1 MGCSSSCR
9 TFEMFSTALE
19 WVAHHHLNIPHLI
32 HILDDFLM
40 AAHTFVQCR
49 INLEKFLQMCAYLGV
64 PIAQEKTSGPQSI
77 LIFAGIELDTVR
89 MEARLPQDKIG
100 KCHSIVS
107 SFLTRKKVQLKELQ
121 SLIGL
126 LNFAC
131 SVIVPGRTFLRRLID
146 LTKGVRSATHFIRL
160 RNWVK
165 GDLSLWKSFLD
176 DFNGRSMFLN
186 DKWHDSRTLNLYTD
200 AAGSLGFGAIF
211 GPYWCYGAWPE
222 HWKGFNITILEFSP
236 IALSVLLWG
245 DLMKNQR
252 IIFFTDNAALVDI
265 INKTTS
271 RDPMIMGFVRR
282 LVLACLKFNIL
293 FRAKHVP
300 GVENHLADSLS
311 RFQVTSFTQAAP
323 VGTHPSPTIIPETLL
338 PSNWLI

>member
-1 MGCSSSCR
+1 MI
-9 TFEMFSTALE
+9 FLE
-19 WVAHHHLNIPHLI
+19 SLGVGNFIMIKPCQWVALLRVVHLKCLAQLWNGLRTMVHLNIPHLI

-49 INLEKFLQMCAYLGV
+49 INLEKFLQMCAYLCV

-100 KCHSIVS
+100 KCHSLVS

-131 SVIVPGRTFLRRLID
+131 SVIVPGGTFLRRLID
-146 LTKGVRSATHFIRL
+146 LTKGVRSAKHFIRL

-200 AAGSLGFGAIF
+200 AAGSLGFGAIC
-211 GPYWCYGAWPE
+211 GPYWAMAPGRSTG
-222 HWKGFNITILEFSP
+222 K
-236 IALSVLLWG
+236 VLTL
-245 DLMKNQR
+245 
-252 IIFFTDNAALVDI
+252 
-265 INKTTS
+265 
-271 RDPMIMGFVRR
+271 
-282 LVLACLKFNIL
+282 
-293 FRAKHVP
+293 
-300 GVENHLADSLS
+300 
-311 RFQVTSFTQAAP
+311 RF
-323 VGTHPSPTIIPETLL
+323 
-338 PSNWLI
+338 